1 MVEMELLGVQVE
13 LPFNS
18 PTMMLR
24 ESDGGRV
31 LPIVIDVPEAQSIGR
46 ELDGVRMA
54 RPMTHDLM
62 ASVLGLLETEL
73 RRVVVTEL
81 RDRTFHAELVLDTNG
96 VERRISSRPSDAI
109 ALAVRT
115 GAPIFASEDVLSAAG
130 QYVEPADEHPDDIL
144 AGEVDELPED
154 DADPDELMDEFK
166 QFLDEINP
174 EDFDG

>member
-31 LPIVIDVPEAQSIGR
+31 LPIVIDVPEAQAIGR
-46 ELDGVRMA
+46 ELEGVRMA

-73 RRVVVTEL
+73 VRVVVTEL
-81 RDRTFHAELVLDTNG
+81 RDRTFHAELVLSTNG
-96 VERRISSRPSDAI
+96 LERRISSRPSDAI
-109 ALAVRT
+109 ALAVRS
-115 GAPIFASEDVLSAAG
+115 GAPIFASEAVLAEAG
-130 QYVEPADEHPDDIL
+130 QIVEPVDDDHPDDIL
-144 AGEVDELPED
+144 AGESDEFD
-154 DADPDELMDEFK
+154 DGADPDELLDEFK